1 MTPIPNADFYGS
13 RVESFR
19 YDLLDLRNQKVD
31 ELQVSTAVSGSLDF
45 STQANPQGSGSAT
58 ITPKTPI
65 NWLQQRVRVWYLTDG
80 GAANAGNTLSD
91 YLIERA
97 EQYQPVVEMPTGAA
111 VEVVFLDGTFIR
123 N

>member
-1 MTPIPNADFYGS
+1 MRGRVVSREGS
-13 RVESFR
+13 LTTQAF
-19 YDLLDLRNQKVD
+19 LAGL
-31 ELQVSTAVSGSLDF
+31 VSGAGNAF
-45 STQANPQGSGSAT
+45 QGANQIPRIAQGSPNLPSASDVG
-58 ITPKTPI
+58 
-65 NWLQQRVRVWYLTDG
+65 LQAIGG
-80 GAANAGNTLSD
+80 GAANAGSTLSD